1 MRQRDDPQFSSF
13 LDAIG
18 DDHTQNTVDL
28 ARLRHTQSI
37 QQLIDFVF
45 PPAVVADPLIC
56 ITRAI
61 LSPFN
66 AFVNSFNAIILH
78 NVPGAIHRYHSS
90 DSIEG
95 DDEGSNEAVLADPD
109 FLNSLAEPGI
119 PPHEL
124 ILKIG
129 AICRLTRNFDA
140 SRGLTKNTRVIIRN
154 LLRYTVEVETISAI
168 VAGKLVDPVV
178 CPLMMPTNIH

>member
-13 LDAIG
+13 LDTIG
-18 DDHTQNTVDL
+18 DNHDQNTMDL
-28 ARLRHTQSI
+28 SQLQHTQSM
-37 QQLIDFVF
+37 QHLIDFVF

-56 ITRAI
+56 ISRAI

-66 AFVNSFNAIILH
+66 VFANNFNAIILH
-78 NVPGAIHRYHSS
+78 NVPGDIHHYHSS

-95 DDEGSNEAVLADPD
+95 DAEGSNEAVLADPE
-109 FLNSLAEPGI
+109 FLNSLEEPGI

-124 ILKIG
+124 NLKIG

-140 SRGLTKNTRVIIRN
+140 SRGLTKNTRVIARN
-154 LLRYTVEVETISAI
+154 LLRYTIEIETISAV
-168 VAGKLVDPVV
+168 VAGKMVDPVRQ
-178 CPLMMPTNIH
+178 LRPTN